1 MNPIYI
7 AKKPMRTNMY
17 LTERSPFVNLLLYYL
32 KVPSIKHRKT
42 PTIRMIEPW
51 PMSPNITP
59 KKKGNVM
66 EVNKAG
72 LASLYDGTPYV
83 LVISW

>member
-7 AKKPMRTNMY
+7 AKKPIRTNMY
-17 LTERSPFVNLLLYYL
+17 LTARSPLVKPVLYYL
-32 KVPSIKHRKT
+32 KVLSIKHIKH
-42 PTIRMIEPW
+42 PTIRMMEPW

-59 KKKGNVM
+59 KRKGKVM

-72 LASLYDGTPYV
+72 LASLYPGTPYV
-83 LVISW
+83 LVIT